1 MTTPNP
7 YASNEP
13 MSPQAEKGWS
23 IATHLLG
30 IPFEFFAPVLGYLLF
45 NGKGPFISHH
55 VRESLNFGITMLI
68 AVVALAI
75 TIIGIILLWVPPL
88 IWLIFRIVAAY
99 KTSQGEYF
107 KYPLTLRFIK
117 K

>member
-7 YASNEP
+7 YAYNEP
-13 MSPQAEKGWS
+13 MSPQSEKNWA

-55 VRESLNFGITMLI
+55 VRESLNFGITMLL

-75 TIIGIILLWVPPL
+75 TIIGIVLIWVPPL

-99 KTSQGEYF
+99 KTSQGDYF
-107 KYPLTLRFIK
+107 RYPLTLRFIK